1 MLLLI
6 GTPCLKNFRTV
17 RPNKK
22 DPCTKAFLFAWPGQ
36 QWLHHI
42 TPLVKSE
49 QISISEMLRT
59 ACRNIW
65 TYIKKSVC
73 NSWRAGSPRGFT
85 RCWSYRCARGTF
97 SPPPRR
103 FWVELYAGHF
113 TGSTALKNIA
123 FIILSSLSCGSSF
136 WGWSWWRWGTAR
148 GGACE
153 AWYVWWC
160 SFYSVFCLMH
170 YGWVLVEHAR
180 CSFDSLAQ
188 QSFLLARPRVA
199 CSPSELAPLFHRK
212 LPLLWNA
219 PTPQAEHLL
228 MWSALARLDA
238 QPCGWFGQVLPWLGL
253 AFNLQSLRHPI
264 V

>member
-65 TYIKKSVC
+65 TCIKKSVC

-85 RCWSYRCARGTF
+85 RCWSYRCAWGTF
-97 SPPPRR
+97 SPPPRL
-103 FWVELYAGHF
+103 FWVELYAGSFHREHSPEKHILYYPF
-113 TGSTALKNIA
+113 LFVLWFFFLRLELMTMRNCKRRSLHAR
-123 FIILSSLSCGSSF
+123 FILFS
-136 WGWSWWRWGTAR
+136 
-148 GGACE
+148 
-153 AWYVWWC
+153 VWC
-160 SFYSVFCLMH
+160 ITMH

-180 CSFDSLAQ
+180 CSIDSLAQ

-228 MWSALARLDA
+228 MWSALAQLDA